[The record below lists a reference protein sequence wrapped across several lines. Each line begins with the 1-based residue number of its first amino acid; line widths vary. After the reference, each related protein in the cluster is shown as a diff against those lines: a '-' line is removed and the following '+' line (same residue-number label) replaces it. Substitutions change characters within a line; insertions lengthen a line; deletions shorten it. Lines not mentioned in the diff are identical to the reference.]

1 MKNLLFKTTFLF
13 LVFFSHFSFA
23 KISIEKNK
31 DLSRSERKHAED
43 VCNRTASFYN
53 WYLTYLHKNNE
64 PAANSAVYEQYLSAK
79 MRSEIFQNEKE
90 IDLIF
95 CKKDIDKKCNI
106 FIKPISYAKDKI
118 ELLLRIEGKY
128 NYSVK
133 LSMIIQKQNWVID
146 SVSLFENM

>member
-1 MKNLLFKTTFLF
+1 
-13 LVFFSHFSFA
+13 
-23 KISIEKNK
+23 
-31 DLSRSERKHAED
+31 
-43 VCNRTASFYN
+43 
-53 WYLTYLHKNNE
+53 
-64 PAANSAVYEQYLSAK
+64 

-106 FIKPISYAKDKI
+106 FIKPISYAKDKV

-146 SVSLFENM
+146 SVSLFENL